1 MSGIVLKITIEDTHP
16 PVWRRLV
23 VPENMSFYDLHRVIQ
38 LVFGWEDMHMHIFE
52 APQNRFEI
60 VANSKDAYTD
70 FFMEKKLPVSAVAE
84 HENWIRYVYDM
95 GDDWRHKIVFE
106 KLLQDYEKDSA
117 TLMKAKGNNFVE
129 DSGGIWGEEQV
140 SGSYDAVSVN
150 EQLEQMHFADIRLA
164 EKDRKKL
171 EQIYVMQQMDKE
183 IKEMLKH
190 AVSRPA
196 YYNEIVPENRNYISK
211 QSDSQAD
218 MEIFAWR
225 QFCGEDEKGAICKM
239 APRKMSR
246 EILARLSDEE
256 LQNLEY
262 ALYIDE
268 ENVTDQSKEE
278 RILNMFQKHPE
289 YYFCVLNE
297 TDMQEIEKVQLFEYN
312 QKNEMNAETVEKGI
326 ALGLWHMQI
335 PEKTQASYLF
345 PAIDFEQRLENL
357 QNADWKNQIMNMQ
370 DFSDKL
376 RKILLAY
383 AVIEQN
389 VFYDIFENNGI

>member
-23 VPENMSFYDLHRVIQ
+23 VPENISFYDLHRVIQ

-95 GDDWRHKIVFE
+95 GDDWRHKVVFE
-106 KLLQDYEKDSA
+106 KVLQDYEKDSA

-289 YYFCVLNE
+289 YYFCVLDE
-297 TDMQEIEKVQLFEYN
+297 TDLQEIEKVQLFEYN

-326 ALGLWHMQI
+326 AL
-335 PEKTQASYLF
+335 
-345 PAIDFEQRLENL
+345 
-357 QNADWKNQIMNMQ
+357 
-370 DFSDKL
+370 
-376 RKILLAY
+376 
-383 AVIEQN
+383 
-389 VFYDIFENNGI
+389 